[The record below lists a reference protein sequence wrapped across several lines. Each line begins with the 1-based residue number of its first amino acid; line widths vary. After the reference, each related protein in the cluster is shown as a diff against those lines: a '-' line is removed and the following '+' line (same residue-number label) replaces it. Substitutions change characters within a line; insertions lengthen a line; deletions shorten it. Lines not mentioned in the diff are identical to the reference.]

1 MELVDM
7 LEMVQ
12 RINYSYT
19 FIFKYVDNRLNF
31 FIIYSSGVQL
41 LFFWSENT
49 DSESLCVTRL

>member
-1 MELVDM
+1 MELLELVDSFMELVDM

-31 FIIYSSGVQL
+31 FIIFSSGV
-41 LFFWSENT
+41 
-49 DSESLCVTRL
+49 LC